1 MRGRCAG
8 RRDGC
13 GGGRGYGCCGGRGY
27 GGCGGGGGG
36 EGGGSGVRDEVG
48 GRGRRGAR
56 GSGRVVPKRE
66 TVASISTAEAAL
78 GRRASRAASFLKK
91 TDLADIWEE
100 WGVTY
105 GKHGV

>member
-1 MRGRCAG
+1 
-8 RRDGC
+8 
-13 GGGRGYGCCGGRGY
+13 
-27 GGCGGGGGG
+27 
-36 EGGGSGVRDEVG
+36 RDEVG